1 MCIHLISS
9 FRATSLPY
17 HNSVHWPVSFFP
29 VKIDPSK
36 RGWDDEE
43 IDDSNNGMNIDESVS
58 IHDVW
63 NGMEDVLRLGLVR
76 DIGVSNM
83 PLMLLH
89 ELLSRARKPPSVI
102 QIELHPYLQQT
113 SLLKYCQR
121 RKIHVQAYS
130 PLGTPGYKES
140 HEPNV
145 LTDPTLQRIAKS
157 YIISTAQLCI
167 VWALQRGTSIVTK
180 SLSEQHLID
189 NIELI
194 SNEGTPTLT
203 LTDQDMN
210 DIAALD
216 RGYRFFRPQDWWI
229 EKSMAVFD

>member
-1 MCIHLISS
+1 MCSALTYLIVICIVIIP
-9 FRATSLPY
+9 FI
-17 HNSVHWPVSFFP
+17 VHWPVSFSP
-29 VKIDPSK
+29 VPIDPSK
-36 RGWDDEE
+36 RGWENED
-43 IDDSNNGMNIDESVS
+43 IDDSNNGLNIDESVS
-58 IHDVW
+58 IHEVW
-63 NGMEDVLRLGLVR
+63 NGMEHVLQQGIVR
-76 DIGVSNM
+76 AIGVSNM

-89 ELLSRARKPPSVI
+89 ELLSRCTIPPSVI

-113 SLLKYCQR
+113 SLLNYCQR

-130 PLGTPGYKES
+130 PLGSPGYRES

-157 YIISTAQLCI
+157 YSISTAQLCI

-180 SLSEQHLID
+180 SLNEQHLLD
-189 NIELI
+189 NVQLLTLQ
-194 SNEGTPTLT
+194 GRPTIT
-203 LTDQDMN
+203 LTDQDMH

-216 RGYRFFRPQDWWI
+216 RGYRFFRPQDWWG